1 MARYLVERSFP
12 EGLEIPVNGQGAQI
26 CQDVIQKNAEDDVTW
41 VHSYVSE
48 DKRKSFCIYDAP
60 SPEAI
65 ILLLNNSEF
74 MNSFIVRYMGNI
86 AIQTHVPHRRSSL
99 FYGEN
104 FPILWRG
111 YLILR
116 RRRRLVFG
124 SERRVWRE

>member
-65 ILLLNNSEF
+65 
-74 MNSFIVRYMGNI
+74 
-86 AIQTHVPHRRSSL
+86 
-99 FYGEN
+99 
-104 FPILWRG
+104 
-111 YLILR
+111 
-116 RRRRLVFG
+116 
-124 SERRVWRE
+124 RRVARRNDLPVDRITLVRVLDPYFYN